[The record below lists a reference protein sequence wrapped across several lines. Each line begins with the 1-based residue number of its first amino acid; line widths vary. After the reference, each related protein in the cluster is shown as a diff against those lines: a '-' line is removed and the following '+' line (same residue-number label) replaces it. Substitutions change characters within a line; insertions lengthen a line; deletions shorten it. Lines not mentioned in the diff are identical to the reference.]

1 MSQPKNSKDEGEK
14 LKGNAIKGVMDEV
27 RLHVDGEG
35 VDRSGMC
42 LLTVEC
48 IQESD

>member
-1 MSQPKNSKDEGEK
+1 MGVEG
-14 LKGNAIKGVMDEV
+14 LRGNAMKGAIDEV
-27 RLHVDGEG
+27 RLYVDGEG